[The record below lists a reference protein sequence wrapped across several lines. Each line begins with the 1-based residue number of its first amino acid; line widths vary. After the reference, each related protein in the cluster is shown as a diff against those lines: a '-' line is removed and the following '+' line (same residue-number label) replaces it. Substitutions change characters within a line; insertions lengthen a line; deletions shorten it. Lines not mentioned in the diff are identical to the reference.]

1 MDINASLQV
10 LLTDF
15 LLFLPRLVTALV
27 TFFAALLLSS
37 AAAKSVERYF
47 KHRSETIKAVVL
59 LTQSI
64 RIGVIVFG
72 IILALEQVNFN
83 VTGFVAGLGIAGFT
97 IGFAL
102 QDISRNFIAGII
114 LIIRQPFSVGDA
126 IKIDAFS
133 GAVTDITLR
142 DTVIKSWDGERVII
156 PNATVFNASIT
167 NYSDLP
173 LRRRNIIFSINP
185 EQDVARAISI
195 FRQAVENIDGVLPQP
210 QLTIQAEE
218 VNSAGV
224 QIAIRFWTDQSKSNI
239 FEIHSQAIQAIRD
252 AAVREK
258 IGLPSAVQ
266 VVQLE

>member
-1 MDINASLQV
+1 MDINASLK
-10 LLTDF
+10 LLLVDF
-15 LLFLPRLVTALV
+15 LQFLPSLVAALV
-27 TFFAALLLSS
+27 TFAAAMLLSS

-47 KHRSETIKAVVL
+47 NHRSETQKAMVL

-64 RIGVIVFG
+64 RIGVVVFG
-72 IILALEQVNFN
+72 LILALEQVNFN

-97 IGFAL
+97 LGFAL

-114 LIIRQPFSVGDA
+114 LVLRRPFAIGDA

-156 PNATVFNASIT
+156 PNATVFNSSII

-185 EQDVARAISI
+185 EEDVARAIAL
-195 FRQAVENIDGVLPQP
+195 FRQTVANIEGVLAQP
-210 QLTIQAEE
+210 QLTVQAEK

-224 QIAIRFWTDQSKSNI
+224 QIAIRFWADQSNSDI
-239 FEIHSQAIQAIRD
+239 FEIHSQVIQAIRS

-266 VVQLE
+266 MVQI